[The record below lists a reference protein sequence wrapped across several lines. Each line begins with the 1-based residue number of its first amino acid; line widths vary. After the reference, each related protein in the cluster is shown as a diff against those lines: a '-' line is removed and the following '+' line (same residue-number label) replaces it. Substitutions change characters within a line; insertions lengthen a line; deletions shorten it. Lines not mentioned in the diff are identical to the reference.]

1 MKSGCVHVVEVDTTC
16 VGAMAAYFF
25 LGGTLTSSVKMSSTK
40 ARAMARSSRRSN
52 WLKVSRS
59 RRTSMA
65 RQWGPSGAGGAA
77 AHGFEDADGDVT
89 VVDQVCDVRK
99 GRWIEGGFFA

>member
-40 ARAMARSSRRSN
+40 ARAMARSSRIIN
-52 WLKVSRS
+52 WLKVCERYANHILWMAVWRIILTVWDSTRQKIWRGGVVLYRS
-59 RRTSMA
+59 R
-65 RQWGPSGAGGAA
+65 
-77 AHGFEDADGDVT
+77 
-89 VVDQVCDVRK
+89 
-99 GRWIEGGFFA
+99 